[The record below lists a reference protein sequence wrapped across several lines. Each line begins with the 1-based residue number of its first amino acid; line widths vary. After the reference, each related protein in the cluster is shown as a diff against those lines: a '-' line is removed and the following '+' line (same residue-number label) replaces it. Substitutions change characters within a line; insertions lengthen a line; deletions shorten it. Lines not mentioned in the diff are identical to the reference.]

1 MEKLAKIKEKKG
13 EEGDKKKKKIKKK
26 GDQGKT
32 NMYVVEQCFSN

>member
-13 EEGDKKKKKIKKK
+13 EEGDKKKKIKKK